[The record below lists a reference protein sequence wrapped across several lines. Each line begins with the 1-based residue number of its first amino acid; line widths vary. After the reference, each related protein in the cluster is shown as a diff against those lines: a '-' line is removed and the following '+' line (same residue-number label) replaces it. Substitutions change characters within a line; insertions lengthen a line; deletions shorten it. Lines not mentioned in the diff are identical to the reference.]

1 MRAVDSP
8 YTPSNGVVY
17 SRLRRLRGVDA
28 KLFRSSPRYK
38 ESEPYME
45 DCCLWREDVLDY
57 LVVVPPGYR

>member
-8 YTPSNGVVY
+8 YIPANGVY
-17 SRLRRLRGVDA
+17 RRLRRLRGVDA
-28 KLFRSSPRYK
+28 RLFMSSPRYK

>member
-8 YTPSNGVVY
+8 YIPANGVY
-17 SRLRRLRGVDA
+17 SRLRRLRSA
-28 KLFRSSPRYK
+28 NSRLFRSSPRYK

>member
-8 YTPSNGVVY
+8 YIPGNGAV
-17 SRLRRLRGVDA
+17 SRLRRLRDVDSR
-28 KLFRSSPRYK
+28 LFRSSPRYK